1 MDGGKPENFLILC
14 LPWRRN
20 SRGIF
25 PLMER
30 LEIIITVNL
39 FNRYLLSLLAVRSVL
54 YTENSPVNTAHVSC
68 PSHVSTWEKKKDTN
82 KLEGQSIAWQIVI
95 AVRGKVGGG
104 VEGQD
109 SAMALNLGVTG
120 AERESKP
127 QDS

>member
-30 LEIIITVNL
+30 LEIINTANL

-54 YTENSPVNTAHVSC
+54 YAESSPVNTAHISC

-104 VEGQD
+104 VEGQV
-109 SAMALNLGVTG
+109 SAMALNLGVTD

>member
-30 LEIIITVNL
+30 LEIIITANL
-39 FNRYLLSLLAVRSVL
+39 FSRYLLSLLAVRSVL

-82 KLEGQSIAWQIVI
+82 KLEGQSIAWWIVI
-95 AVRGKVGGG
+95 AVGEKSG
-104 VEGQD
+104 E
-109 SAMALNLGVTG
+109 
-120 AERESKP
+120 E
-127 QDS
+127 

>member
-1 MDGGKPENFLILC
+1 MDGGKPENVLILC
-14 LPWRRN
+14 VPWRRN

-30 LEIIITVNL
+30 LEIIIAANL
-39 FNRYLLSLLAVRSVL
+39 FNRYLLSLLAVRRVL
-54 YTENSPVNTAHVSC
+54 YAESSPVNTAHVSC
-68 PSHVSTWEKKKDTN
+68 PSHVSTWEKKKDAN
-82 KLEGQSIAWQIVI
+82 KFEGQSIAWRIVK

-104 VEGQD
+104 IEGQD

-127 QDS
+127 RDS